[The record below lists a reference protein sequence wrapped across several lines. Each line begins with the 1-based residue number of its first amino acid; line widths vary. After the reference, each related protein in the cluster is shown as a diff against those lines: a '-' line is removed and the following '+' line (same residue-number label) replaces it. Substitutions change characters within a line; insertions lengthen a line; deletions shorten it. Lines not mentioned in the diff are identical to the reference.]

1 MNELYPLKFKAIYKD
16 KIWGGEK
23 IKTVL
28 GKDFDPLPN
37 CGEVWVVS
45 GVEGNQTIVENGFLA
60 ENELNELVEV
70 YMDELVGEKVF
81 EEHGEEF
88 PLLIKFIDAKDWL
101 SIQVHPDDEL
111 AAKRKIGNG
120 KTEMW
125 YIMGADKGSQL
136 ISGFSKK
143 VNQNVYL
150 DHLNNVIP
158 LI

>member
-88 PLLIKFIDAKDWL
+88 PLLIKFIDSKD
-101 SIQVHPDDEL
+101 
-111 AAKRKIGNG
+111 
-120 KTEMW
+120 
-125 YIMGADKGSQL
+125 
-136 ISGFSKK
+136 
-143 VNQNVYL
+143 
-150 DHLNNVIP
+150 
-158 LI
+158 